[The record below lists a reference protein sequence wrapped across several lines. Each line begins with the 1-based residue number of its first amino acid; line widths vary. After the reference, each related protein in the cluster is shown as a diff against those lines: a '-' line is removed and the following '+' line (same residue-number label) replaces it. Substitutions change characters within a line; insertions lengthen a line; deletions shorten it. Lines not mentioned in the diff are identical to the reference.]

1 MFEEK
6 DNEMYGYLKDDNV
19 EVFNKEREAGKFVGL
34 VNAKFR
40 SFDLRG
46 ANLNGL
52 DLSGV
57 YFKNSDLRGVDL
69 SKSKL
74 AGASIY
80 NAKIS
85 GVLFPSHF
93 SAEEITMSLL
103 YGTRLRVTK

>member
-1 MFEEK
+1 MLEDK
-6 DNEMYGYLKDDNV
+6 DNEMYGYLQDDNV
-19 EVFNKEREAGKFVGL
+19 EAFNKGREEGKSVDIS
-34 VNAKFR
+34 NAKFR

-57 YFKNSDLRGVDL
+57 YFKNADLRGLDL
-69 SKSKL
+69 SNSKL
-74 AGASIY
+74 AGASLY

-93 SAEEITMSLL
+93 SADEITMSLI